1 MQRGK
6 DFGFPKKV
14 LKESE
19 FFVMWVR
26 VGLLTSTFIE
36 FLYLRLRVAVCNV
49 LPSKEKPS
57 VLSKDV
63 PHLSP
68 EQIRRRQP
76 VQNSGV

>member
-1 MQRGK
+1 MRRGK
-6 DFGFPKKV
+6 YFGFPKKI

-36 FLYLRLRVAVCNV
+36 FLYLRLRVAVFNV
-49 LPSKEKPS
+49 LPSTEKPS

-76 VQNSGV
+76 V